1 MTTNEIKKLAS
12 EFVSKVKAELNR
24 QKTNKNK
31 NAYVVNFQSYL
42 NMNRECGFECDVLE
56 NNHCFSSYEISTLV
70 NEMVNLLEKLR
81 ATRGWSGLVWEFD
94 ELNFSNSWYSKDYR
108 KVISSISLLAT
119 PCKEFNSLV
128 NYMDKYCGKKLAMTD
143 IYSVAIGG
151 KRGRVYGEE
160 GSRYYLAHR
169 PKTCSALLEE
179 LRKARGSKDIVTTS
193 ACKQVDDIDAWDL
206 EVSIR
211 NEVEFSGCRYN
222 ICEVTIKTPSG
233 KVKKVVRIG
242 N

>member
-1 MTTNEIKKLAS
+1 MTTNEIKKLAN
-12 EFVSKVKAELNR
+12 EFVNKVKVELNR
-24 QKTNKNK
+24 QKTNTNR

-42 NMNRECGFECDVLE
+42 NMDRECSFECDVME
-56 NNHCFSSYEISTLV
+56 NNHRFNSYEIGTLV

-81 ATRGWSGLVWEFD
+81 STRGWGSLVWEFD
-94 ELNFSNSWYSKDYR
+94 ELNFSKSWYSNDYR

-128 NYMDKYCGKKLAMTD
+128 SYMEKYCGKKLAMTD

-160 GSRYYLAHR
+160 GYRHYLAHR

-193 ACKQVDDIDAWDL
+193 AFKQVDDVDAWEL

-233 KVKKVVRIG
+233 KVKKVIRIG

>member
-1 MTTNEIKKLAS
+1 MTTNEIIKLAS
-12 EFVSKVKAELNR
+12 EFVTKVKAELHR
-24 QKTNKNK
+24 QKANKNK

-42 NMNRECGFECDVLE
+42 NMDRECSFECDILE
-56 NNHCFSSYEISTLV
+56 NNHRFSAYEISTLTT
-70 NEMVNLLEKLR
+70 EMVNLLEKLR
-81 ATRGWSGLVWEFD
+81 STRGWSGLVWEFD
-94 ELNFSNSWYSKDYR
+94 ELNFSRGWSSDYR
-108 KVISSISLLAT
+108 KVIRSISLLAT
-119 PCKEFNSLV
+119 PCKEFNSLA
-128 NYMDKYCGKKLAMTD
+128 NYMEKYCGKKLAMTD

-160 GSRYYLAHR
+160 GCRYYLAHR

-179 LRKARGSKDIVTTS
+179 LRKVRGSKDIVTTS
-193 ACKQVDDIDAWDL
+193 AFKQVDDIDAWEL

>member
-1 MTTNEIKKLAS
+1 MTTNEIKNFANELI
-12 EFVSKVKAELNR
+12 VKVKADFNY
-24 QKTNKNK
+24 KKANSNK
-31 NAYVVNFQSYL
+31 NAHTIKFHSYL
-42 NMNRECGFECDVLE
+42 NMNRECSFDCDVME
-56 NNHCFSSYEISTLV
+56 NDYNFNSYEISTLT
-70 NEMVNLLEKLR
+70 NEIVNLLEKLR
-81 ATRGWSGLVWEFD
+81 ATKGWGSLVWEFD
-94 ELNFSNSWYSKDYR
+94 ELNFSSGWSSDYR
-108 KVISSISLLAT
+108 KVVSSISLLAT

-128 NYMDKYCGKKLAMTD
+128 KYMAKYCGKKLAMTD

-160 GSRYYLAHR
+160 GCRYYLAHR

-193 ACKQVDDIDAWDL
+193 ACKQIDDIDAWDL

>member
-12 EFVSKVKAELNR
+12 EFVSKVKAELHR
-24 QKTNKNK
+24 QKTNKDK

-42 NMNRECGFECDVLE
+42 NMDRECGFECDVLE
-56 NNHCFSSYEISTLV
+56 NNHHFSSYEISTLT

-94 ELNFSNSWYSKDYR
+94 ELNFSRSWYSNDYR

-128 NYMDKYCGKKLAMTD
+128 NYMEKYCGKKLAMTD

-160 GSRYYLAHR
+160 GCRYYLAHR